1 MRSAKKLASA
11 FAIVVFALSLCA
23 IVLWSVPVW
32 TVLLCAMLVG
42 ISSEFV
48 PGRGKKFQSPAWLG
62 LLLFLKYGALCF
74 GGGFVLVPLYMEDF
88 VGEAAPYLQVT
99 AEEFSNLMALT
110 QMTPGPIGVNAATFF
125 GYRLAGV
132 LGAIVAS
139 AALLLPG
146 SLLAFVAF
154 RSLERFSASRVVKGL
169 LAGVRP
175 ASVALMAVALW
186 AFAKMCVVT
195 VGDEGATFSPVAA
208 VLVVA
213 ACAGTLSRR
222 IGVVKIVLLC
232 AIASLAVHA
241 CCRLIVA

>member
-1 MRSAKKLASA
+1 M
-11 FAIVVFALSLCA
+11 
-23 IVLWSVPVW
+23 
-32 TVLLCAMLVG
+32 
-42 ISSEFV
+42 
-48 PGRGKKFQSPAWLG
+48 
-62 LLLFLKYGALCF
+62 
-74 GGGFVLVPLYMEDF
+74 
-88 VGEAAPYLQVT
+88 
-99 AEEFSNLMALT
+99 MALT

-175 ASVALMAVALW
+175 ASIALMAVALW

-195 VGDEGATFSPVAA
+195 VGDDGVAFSPVAA

-232 AIASLAVHA
+232 ALASLAVHFA
-241 CCRLIVA
+241 LWLFV